1 MTPVHPL
8 SSAHTGDRAAPL
20 KGSVAWSDASL
31 VHRHEA
37 VAALEEA
44 IERLDSLLADHEP
57 AFAASLN
64 PPVSEGELEVLRAA
78 IAPYDLLEDLEIL
91 YRWHN
96 GQGRNSTWPL
106 LGGPLLN
113 VIDAA
118 EHTRGIASGSE
129 EAWQWAP
136 SWVAITHEGWQQDAV
151 QLAHPLQGLVID
163 AGSPDA
169 PTPRAES
176 LAAALQAV
184 CLLIEDGVPVEPPE
198 SYGPGYVRWRG
209 EVTQALNR
217 EPRTEYVHWN
227 YKRWREP

>member
-1 MTPVHPL
+1 MHY
-8 SSAHTGDRAAPL
+8 RAQTNALGL
-20 KGSVAWSDASL
+20 KPSGNLADPSV

-44 IERLDSLLADHEP
+44 IARLDSLLGTHEP
-57 AFAASLN
+57 EFAASLN
-64 PPVSEGELEVLRAA
+64 PPASDGELDFLREA
-78 IAPYDLLEDLEIL
+78 IAPFDLIEDLEIL

-96 GQGRNSTWPL
+96 GQDPNQTWPL
-106 LGGPLLN
+106 LHAPLLN

-118 EHTRGIASGSE
+118 KHTKLMARSCE

-136 SWVAITHEGWQQDAV
+136 TWLAITHESWQQDAI

-176 LAAALQAV
+176 VAAVLQAT
-184 CLLIEDGVPVEPPE
+184 CMLIEDGVPVQPNE
-198 SYGPGYVRWRG
+198 SYGPGYGQWQDEVRN
-209 EVTQALNR
+209 AL
-217 EPRTEYVHWN
+217 THDGSAKYLGWN
-227 YKRWREP
+227 FSRWRE